1 MDPQVLNHL
10 TEYKPQ
16 FPDEVKDA
24 AVSFGIL
31 EEMQKGA
38 GNLKSFTDILSS
50 QAMPG
55 GISNIPGTPYLQGT
69 LIEQ

>member
-10 TEYKPQ
+10 IEYKPQ
-16 FPDEVKDA
+16 FPDEVKDT
-24 AVSFGIL
+24 AVSFGVL

-50 QAMPG
+50 
-55 GISNIPGTPYLQGT
+55 
-69 LIEQ
+69 